1 MRGDLPALL
10 LWAALIV
17 STFFTVPAASAA
29 TLDKV
34 RERGHLICASVS
46 GLPGFAQKGSDNLW
60 SGFDVDF
67 CRAVAA
73 AVLDD
78 PNRVVFRS
86 LPGEARFADLQTGQ
100 VDLLARNA
108 PWTMTRDNSF
118 GVDYVATSFYD
129 GLAFLVPQASNVV
142 SAYELKQV
150 KVCMVNN
157 PDEVRAVQDL
167 MFETQATYEE
177 KLYEDREDLGVA
189 YQAGLCDAV
198 AAPGTWLYALRR
210 SLADP
215 AAHRILPER
224 ISQRPL
230 GPVVRQGDS
239 EWFNIVR
246 WTLFALINAE
256 ELGVTSSNIEPMLAI
271 KNPAIQRLLGAGED
285 IGKPLRLNPA
295 WIRNVIKAV
304 GNYGEIYARNFGSQT
319 GVALPRGLNSL
330 WTKGGLI
337 YGPPIR

>member
-1 MRGDLPALL
+1 MVFLTMVALGQFNT
-10 LWAALIV
+10 AN
-17 STFFTVPAASAA
+17 AA

-34 RERGHLICASVS
+34 RERGHVICASVAA
-46 GLPGFAQKGSDNLW
+46 LPGFAQQGADGLW

-86 LPGEARFADLQTGQ
+86 LQGEARFADLQTGQ
-100 VDLLARNA
+100 VDLIARNA

-129 GLAFLVPQASNVV
+129 GLAFLVPKSSNVV

-150 KVCMVNN
+150 KICMVNN

-167 MFETQATYEE
+167 MFETQSSYEE

-189 YQAGLCDAV
+189 YQAGICDVV
-198 AAPGTWLYALRR
+198 AAPGTWLYSLRR
-210 SLADP
+210 SLPDP
-215 AAHRILPER
+215 AAHQILPER

-230 GPVVRQGDS
+230 GPVVRQGDD

-256 ELGVTSSNIEPMLAI
+256 ELGVTSNNIEPMLAL
-271 KNPAIQRLLGAGED
+271 KNPAIKRLLGSGED
-285 IGKPLRLNPA
+285 VGTPLRLNPM
-295 WIRNVIKAV
+295 WIRNVIKSV

-319 GVALPRGLNSL
+319 GVALPRGLNAL
-330 WTKGGLI
+330 WTKGGLL
-337 YGPPIR
+337 YGPPVR